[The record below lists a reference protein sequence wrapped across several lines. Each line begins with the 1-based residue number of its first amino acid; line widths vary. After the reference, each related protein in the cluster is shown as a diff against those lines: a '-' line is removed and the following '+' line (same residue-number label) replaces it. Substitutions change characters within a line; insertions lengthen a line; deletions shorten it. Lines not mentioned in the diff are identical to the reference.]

1 LCAKPN
7 PILKHEKIILDHKRS
22 CDPLSKLIIVNKPLL
37 YYGAAFCTG
46 LAGILHLMLI
56 PNSINFVNYAIFFLV
71 SGMAQLF
78 WVLPMIKSWGMIWN
92 LIGIAGT
99 TIMVGLT
106 GYVIVSILF
115 DPITGRGGIIELA
128 IATEFFQISYVVL
141 TAMIL
146 LGERKLN
153 MVK

>member
-1 LCAKPN
+1 
-7 PILKHEKIILDHKRS
+7 
-22 CDPLSKLIIVNKPLL
+22 
-37 YYGAAFCTG
+37 
-46 LAGILHLMLI
+46 
-56 PNSINFVNYAIFFLV
+56 
-71 SGMAQLF
+71 
-78 WVLPMIKSWGMIWN
+78 
-92 LIGIAGT
+92 
-99 TIMVGLT
+99 MVGLT

>member
-1 LCAKPN
+1 
-7 PILKHEKIILDHKRS
+7 
-22 CDPLSKLIIVNKPLL
+22 
-37 YYGAAFCTG
+37 
-46 LAGILHLMLI
+46 
-56 PNSINFVNYAIFFLV
+56 
-71 SGMAQLF
+71 MAQLF
-78 WVLPMIKSWGMIWN
+78 WVLPMMKRWGMIWYF
-92 LIGIAGT
+92 IGIAGT
-99 TIMVGLT
+99 AIMVGLT
-106 GYVIVSILF
+106 GYVIVSIYF

>member
-1 LCAKPN
+1 MKSLYL
-7 PILKHEKIILDHKRS
+7 ITRS
-22 CDPLSKLIIVNKPLL
+22 FCDPLSKLIIVNKPLM

-56 PNSINFVNYAIFFLV
+56 PNSINFINYATFFLV

-78 WVLPMIKSWGMIWN
+78 WVLPMIKRWGKIWYF
-92 LIGIAGT
+92 IGIAGT

-115 DPITGRGGIIELA
+115 DPIAGRGGIIVLA
-128 IATEFFQISYVVL
+128 IATELFQISYVVL
-141 TAMIL
+141 TATIL
-146 LGERKLN
+146 RWQRKLR

>member
-1 LCAKPN
+1 M
-7 PILKHEKIILDHKRS
+7 
-22 CDPLSKLIIVNKPLL
+22 

-56 PNSINFVNYAIFFLV
+56 PNSINFINYAIFFLV

-78 WVLPMIKSWGMIWN
+78 WVLPMIKRWGMIWYF
-92 LIGIAGT
+92 IGIVGT

-115 DPITGRGGIIELA
+115 DPITGRGGIIEMA
-128 IATEFFQISYVVL
+128 IATELLQISYVVL
-141 TAMIL
+141 TAIIL
-146 LGERKLN
+146 RGERKLRR
-153 MVK
+153 VKKRN